1 MITNFNLNFN
11 NKFTIF
17 SQSLLYFCQ
26 SSTSIDKMK
35 CIICCCH
42 VKFAQLPDHS
52 EIDILCRY
60 YPDMFNGLFSGILST
75 QCGVR
80 KSDIHQRGFI
90 SCFRT
95 RMLPDVKSMYFHS
108 FIPTNK
114 SKCEHTDLHRFTAPL
129 LRSTTLYKTPPLH
142 HLCLKPEGSVQE
154 VHFTMLD
161 ELHRDLTTWV
171 KWAGGVSDSLPVDK
185 GVCQGG
191 ILSTLEYNQYINRA
205 HEGGSECRVST
216 LNFM

>member
-1 MITNFNLNFN
+1 MKICCYDMITNFHFN
-11 NKFTIF
+11 NKLAIFT
-17 SQSLLYFCQ
+17 QPLLYFCQ
-26 SSTSIDKMK
+26 SIFSKNLHVFLDKMK

-95 RMLPDVKSMYFHS
+95 RMLPDVKSIVFSLIHS
-108 FIPTNK
+108 N
-114 SKCEHTDLHRFTAPL
+114 E
-129 LRSTTLYKTPPLH
+129 
-142 HLCLKPEGSVQE
+142 
-154 VHFTMLD
+154 
-161 ELHRDLTTWV
+161 
-171 KWAGGVSDSLPVDK
+171 
-185 GVCQGG
+185 
-191 ILSTLEYNQYINRA
+191 
-205 HEGGSECRVST
+205 
-216 LNFM
+216 